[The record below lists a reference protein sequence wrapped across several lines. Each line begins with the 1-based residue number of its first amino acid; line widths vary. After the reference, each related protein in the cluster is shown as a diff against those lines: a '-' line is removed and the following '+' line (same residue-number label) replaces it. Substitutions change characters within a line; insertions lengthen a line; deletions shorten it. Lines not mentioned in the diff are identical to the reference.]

1 MLYSKTRG
9 DRMDKDYRQ
18 EIINIFGTDD
28 IEELKQIAKS
38 IETYKEK
45 ALIKT
50 GRKNSFTTQQ
60 IAKIMALKEKG
71 IKITHIAE
79 EYQVSRQTIYAQIK
93 RAHRFSN
100 DPDVKMRMN
109 YMNRD
114 NLCTTIDIDFKHEK
128 IQIQNYTEH
137 IPLRAFG
144 VVEKPDWKDFEIFLE
159 DRCFPRTR
167 DHAKDILRDIGVP
180 FYDPLLIIEK
190 TKGRMEGDHQWIM
203 ILKKEG

>member
-1 MLYSKTRG
+1 MERSFRLIRQRNIEYRLRKILYYCVKIRYNRIKKTG
-9 DRMDKDYRQ
+9 ALYYNK
-18 EIINIFGTDD
+18 
-28 IEELKQIAKS
+28 AKAMS
-38 IETYKEK
+38 
-45 ALIKT
+45 KT
-50 GRKNSFTTQQ
+50 GRKNSFTIEQ
-60 IAKIMALKEKG
+60 ITKIMALKEKG
-71 IKITHIAE
+71 TKITHIAE
-79 EYQVSRQTIYAQIK
+79 EYQVSRQTIYTQIK
-93 RAHRFSN
+93 KAHRFSN

-128 IQIQNYTEH
+128 IWIQNYTKQ

-144 VVEKPDWKDFEIFLE
+144 VVERPDWKDFEIFLE

-167 DHAKDILRDIGVP
+167 DHAKDILRDMGVP